1 MGKSAVQQQHEEANS
16 FYLLLIVLWLL
27 LLCSLELHSVSS
39 LPASLLF
46 PVVFNRPYRAA
57 LMLAKNGTDVVRRH
71 KSIQRRKLL
80 LGSRI
85 SLFISLKN
93 SQESRKPKAF
103 SFSVACQRPL
113 WL

>member
-1 MGKSAVQQQHEEANS
+1 MGKSAIQQRREEASS
-16 FYLLLIVLWLL
+16 FHLLLLVLWLL
-27 LLCSLELHSVSS
+27 PLCSLELHSISS
-39 LPASLLF
+39 LPGSLLF
-46 PVVFNRPYRAA
+46 PVVLNRPYRAA
-57 LMLAKNGTDVVRRH
+57 LMLAKNGTDEVRRH

-103 SFSVACQRPL
+103 SFSVACQRLL